1 YISRHQTIYLTSNLT
16 TANASSDYRVT
27 RRLARSPLSLLYVS
41 RRRSSIP
48 IPAHAVTLNSWQRS
62 PPPLRLPPV
71 YKNRRACSREK
82 FFNKLERRFYRQQLL
97 RLLKKMKLLGL
108 LIATISRCLSSG
120 VLSSNYGYPRS
131 CSRNYVNRLDCTYE
145 LISGRN
151 NYGNGVNISFAYF
164 SVETR
169 VTGYF
174 TGSVGGF
181 SRQLPAMRGT
191 PVTLRWVTDARSP
204 ASASCCDSTAETGR
218 RSARFRLGGTVN
230 IVGNEARGSFRID
243 PFKKK

>member
-1 YISRHQTIYLTSNLT
+1 
-16 TANASSDYRVT
+16 
-27 RRLARSPLSLLYVS
+27 
-41 RRRSSIP
+41 
-48 IPAHAVTLNSWQRS
+48 
-62 PPPLRLPPV
+62 
-71 YKNRRACSREK
+71 
-82 FFNKLERRFYRQQLL
+82 
-97 RLLKKMKLLGL
+97 MKLLGL
-108 LIATISRCLSSG
+108 LIATIAVSVDACPTLFLTPDRQSG

-169 VTGYF
+169 YDRVYIEYTNSRGQRVTGYF
-174 TGSVGGF
+174 TGSLAGF

-191 PVTLRWVTDARSP
+191 PVTLRWVTDRSVTSVGFLLRFNSRNRSP
-204 ASASCCDSTAETGR
+204 ER
-218 RSARFRLGGTVN
+218 RFRLGGTVN